1 MTTDFRGKYGPWGLV
16 AGASVGLG
24 AAFAEQLAS
33 RGLNL
38 VLIARRMEPLKK
50 LEEELKSRYKVDV
63 RPVQMDLAAP
73 DLIEELSPHTDDI
86 DISLMVYDTAFHTI
100 GPFLQQ
106 TLENHMR
113 HIDVNCRGP
122 LLLSYHFGN
131 RMVQRGRGGIILMG
145 SLSGF
150 QGNPLL
156 SHYAATK
163 AYNIML
169 AEGLW
174 YELRQH
180 GVDVM
185 VSVSGAVETPN
196 YIGSNPR
203 KLSMMAPAPL
213 KPADVA
219 RQSVAALGKA
229 HTFVPGRAYRLASLV
244 TRRLM
249 TRSGAIGMMAAST
262 MSMYGDRNVVI
273 NPKI

>member
-1 MTTDFRGKYGPWGLV
+1 MTDTFKDKYGPWGLV

-24 AAFAEQLAS
+24 AAFAEELAS

-50 LEEELKSRYKVDV
+50 LQEELQGRYGVDV
-63 RPVQMDLAAP
+63 RPVQQDLASP
-73 DLIEELSPHTDDI
+73 NLIEELAPHTDDI
-86 DISLMVYDTAFHTI
+86 EIGLMVYDTAFHTI

-106 TLENHMR
+106 TLENHLR
-113 HIDVNCRGP
+113 HIEVNCRGP
-122 LLLSYHFGN
+122 LLLTYHFG
-131 RMVQRGRGGIILMG
+131 RGMVERGRGGIILMG

-196 YIGSNPR
+196 YIGSKPD
-203 KLSMMAPAPL
+203 KLSMAPSPL

-219 RQSVAALGKA
+219 RESVATLGRV

-244 TRRLM
+244 TRRFM
-249 TRSGAIGMMAAST
+249 SRTRAIGMMAGST
-262 MSMYGDRNVVI
+262 MKMYGDRNVII
-273 NPKI
+273 NPKL

>member
-86 DISLMVYDTAFHTI
+86 DIGLMVYDTAFHTI

-196 YIGSNPR
+196 YIGSKPK
-203 KLSMMAPAPL
+203 KLSMGPSPL
-213 KPADVA
+213 KPEDVA

-262 MSMYGDRNVVI
+262 SSMYGDRNVVI